1 MSITDILEAIDNDTL
16 LSREQVVH
24 LLDLELED
32 LKLLYRKADS
42 VREQYVGNDI
52 YLRGIVEFSNYCGK
66 NCNYCGIRGA
76 NAAVERYRMTQEE
89 IVEDFCDE
97 VPAKL

>member
-1 MSITDILEAIDNDTL
+1 
-16 LSREQVVH
+16 
-24 LLDLELED
+24 
-32 LKLLYRKADS
+32 LYRKADS